1 MLRNLQKAYVP
12 FSSLEN
18 TKIFCGRSGNEERK
32 IVRMGKGNKG
42 KQTYGKWKRAEWGRH
57 VVSTET
63 RQVSCLLKEIYQLFI
78 YTERPHSVCHE
89 SQ

>member
-18 TKIFCGRSGNEERK
+18 TMIFCGRSGNEERK
-32 IVRMGKGNKG
+32 IVRMGKGNKE